1 MVHAVSNNGVVSL
14 ESVVK
19 ITEGQLDKIKAYPK
33 EVKRALKDLHVS
45 HIYAK
50 TEDGEITSKMGMNT
64 TGTDDILED
73 VEKLKN
79 LHEKF
84 IAWVDAELTIEAHFN
99 ATKDIR
105 EEIKKQI
112 SFEANPLKLVEKD
125 VNEFIHKMADNSLF
139 VAVILNNRPTNDICY
154 AGNMPVKIATRICIL
169 TSIDNAVSE

>member
-84 IAWVDAELTIEAHFN
+84 IAWVDAELTIEAKFEEVN
-99 ATKDIR
+99 
-105 EEIKKQI
+105 EEIT
-112 SFEANPLKLVEKD
+112 SLKPFSEKVEKFAR
-125 VNEFIHKMADNSLF
+125 EMAGKGIFI
-139 VAVILNNRPTNDICY
+139 AVILANDNDASY
-154 AGNMPVKIATRICIL
+154 FGNMHPVLANRISVL
-169 TSIDNAVSE
+169 TALNYGKSE

>member
-19 ITEGQLDKIKAYPK
+19 ITEDQLDKIKAYPK

-84 IAWVDAELTIEAHFN
+84 IAWVDAELTIEAKFEEVN
-99 ATKDIR
+99 
-105 EEIKKQI
+105 EEIT
-112 SFEANPLKLVEKD
+112 SLKPFSEKVEKFAR
-125 VNEFIHKMADNSLF
+125 EMAGKGIFI
-139 VAVILNNRPTNDICY
+139 AVILANDNDASY
-154 AGNMPVKIATRICIL
+154 FGNMHPVLANRISVL
-169 TSIDNAVSE
+169 TALDYGKSE

>member
-50 TEDGEITSKMGMNT
+50 TEDGEITSKMSMNI

-84 IAWVDAELTIEAHFN
+84 IAWVDAELTIEAKFEEVN
-99 ATKDIR
+99 
-105 EEIKKQI
+105 EEIT
-112 SFEANPLKLVEKD
+112 SLKPFSEKVEKFAR
-125 VNEFIHKMADNSLF
+125 EMAGKGIFI
-139 VAVILNNRPTNDICY
+139 AVILANDNDASY
-154 AGNMPVKIATRICIL
+154 FGNMHPVLANRISVL
-169 TSIDNAVSE
+169 TALDYDKSE

>member
-84 IAWVDAELTIEAHFN
+84 IAWVDAELTIEAKLEEVN
-99 ATKDIR
+99 
-105 EEIKKQI
+105 EEIT
-112 SFEANPLKLVEKD
+112 SLKPFSEKVEKFAR
-125 VNEFIHKMADNSLF
+125 EMADKGIF
-139 VAVILNNRPTNDICY
+139 IAVILANDNDASY
-154 AGNMPVKIATRICIL
+154 FGNMHPVLANRISVL
-169 TSIDNAVSE
+169 TALDYDKSE